1 MKAKAVTNAKEAASM
16 MSQAIGQDSGKVL
29 YISEINSHSYALQGK
44 ASGVQIR
51 GISSINETYS
61 PNLSFDQIEVKS
73 EVLVRFSLN

>member
-16 MSQAIGQDSGKVL
+16 MSQAIGQDSGRAI
-29 YISEINSHSYALQGK
+29 YISETSSYTYALQGE

-51 GISSINETYS
+51 GASTINETYS
-61 PNLSFDQIEVKS
+61 PNLSFDQMEVKS